1 MEEIFAFSPSLKP
14 WTLTIMHAE
23 CKGAGLKGH
32 KSASSFSAGCILK
45 CMTFVLKSRSLK
57 NFHTMKHSEKHNAF
71 HSPIGN
77 ILLES
82 PSKMYKI
89 ILSI

>member
-1 MEEIFAFSPSLKP
+1 MEEIFTFSPSLKP

-57 NFHTMKHSEKHNAF
+57 NFSYHEAQWKAQCFSYPHR
-71 HSPIGN
+71 
-77 ILLES
+77 
-82 PSKMYKI
+82 
-89 ILSI
+89 